1 MARETKFHDPA
12 LILVKL
18 LAVNCGNMRFSR
30 RHSMADQIAEERAD
44 HLFSQPFIPGQ
55 PTGPS
60 ADQIRIAH
68 ALEYIAAQM
77 GVIARKA
84 VKTESLLAKI
94 AAHYPGSAE

>member
-1 MARETKFHDPA
+1 
-12 LILVKL
+12 
-18 LAVNCGNMRFSR
+18 
-30 RHSMADQIAEERAD
+30 MADKIAEERAD
-44 HLFSQPFIPGQ
+44 HLFSHPFIPAQ
-55 PTGPS
+55 PAGPS